1 MREYTEQSQS
11 PRECGVHTH
20 GWDFLRSM
28 PTVAFH
34 TISKPLQVPQQR
46 LAVQFQQEAPEDP
59 RLCQRFHR
67 PQQMSQA
74 RVPKSLCWFSGPL
87 GMKTVSLAWTE
98 HRVVPGFCTEGLYN
112 PGCCLFLSQSRAP

>member
-1 MREYTEQSQS
+1 MAKKILAQGLSSLRLSLSRAKCGMREYTEQSQS
-11 PRECGVHTH
+11 PREFGVHTH

-74 RVPKSLCWFSGPL
+74 RVPKSLC
-87 GMKTVSLAWTE
+87 
-98 HRVVPGFCTEGLYN
+98 
-112 PGCCLFLSQSRAP
+112 